1 MAHVLLVKVCG
12 KKSSITAQP
21 HPALPACA
29 LQQDTPNASSNCML
43 GRWWEAMKHGSGTG
57 LGRTRAGRGKA
68 APTTQPC
75 MEH

>member
-12 KKSSITAQP
+12 KKSSITAHP
-21 HPALPACA
+21 HPTLPACV

-57 LGRTRAGRGKA
+57 LGRIREGRGKA
-68 APTTQPC
+68 APTTRPC
-75 MEH
+75 MER